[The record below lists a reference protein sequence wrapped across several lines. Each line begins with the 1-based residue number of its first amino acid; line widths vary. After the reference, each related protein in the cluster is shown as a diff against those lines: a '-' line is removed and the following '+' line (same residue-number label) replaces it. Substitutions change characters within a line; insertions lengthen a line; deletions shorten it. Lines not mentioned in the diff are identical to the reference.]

1 MSSITNQ
8 NAGLPGPFRPS
19 TAPGGIGAGDY
30 ETHDSPAPAP
40 VRQFKGGATAYGDG
54 AVHQNVHAT
63 SRDGPVHLPPAPDGA
78 RVVFRSE
85 HGGSVIPSRQAKTTD
100 IVDLPV
106 VGTTSVAAALASG
119 FLVEN
124 EHGVLEYAGG
134 TTKGGRD
141 DSPDAGRDGD
151 HQDRSDEPQVARKR
165 PEEMSAAELEAAYRS
180 MERQV
185 AAKEVR
191 EAVGEGTAAQI
202 EAAIAETGDVSE
214 QQLDDLAAEHFSGDR
229 DAARQ
234 AIATAAAPLVEA
246 AREVAE
252 SIAGP
257 GAFEE
262 LGEWC
267 DRDPAMKAMR
277 GDAIRDLT
285 ERGSTEGMRAL
296 TKEFL
301 VRLHDTDPDRLVAA
315 LAAGRNKVKKLADGT
330 VLLELPRYGWT
341 SFKAALKGIIK

>member
-1 MSSITNQ
+1 MSFTPSS
-8 NAGLPGPFRPS
+8 AKPS
-19 TAPGGIGAGDY
+19 TPPGGVWASDF
-30 ETHDSPAPAP
+30 ETRDAEPTVP
-40 VRQFKGGATAYGDG
+40 VQQFKGGATAYGNG
-54 AVHQNVHAT
+54 EITRNVHA
-63 SRDGPVHLPPAPDGA
+63 SSEGPINLPPAPEGA

-85 HGGSVIPSRQAKTTD
+85 HGGSVITSRQAKMTD

-119 FLVEN
+119 FLAEN

-134 TTKGGRD
+134 VTQNGREGGRGGD
-141 DSPDAGRDGD
+141 RDGD

-180 MERQV
+180 MEKQV

-191 EAVGEGTAAQI
+191 DAVGEGTAAQI
-202 EAAIAETGDVSE
+202 EAAIAETGDISE
-214 QQLDDLAAEHFSGDR
+214 QQLDDLAAGHFSGDR

-246 AREVAE
+246 AREVAK

-262 LGEWC
+262 LGVLC
-267 DRDPAMKAMR
+267 DSDPTMKAMR

-330 VLLELPRYGWT
+330 VLVDLPRYGWT
-341 SFKAALKGIIK
+341 SWKAALKGIIK